1 MSPITSVLLT
11 LMVIALLAWVVV
23 ILFDKGIDELW
34 PPSHEEIARRLQ
46 EKATKDLNR
55 RHRVQR
61 ASAWN
66 WW

>member
-1 MSPITSVLLT
+1 MNAVQTLL
-11 LMVIALLAWVVV
+11 LSLLVIALLLWVVV
-23 ILFDKGIDELW
+23 ILFDKGMDELW
-34 PPSHEEIARRLQ
+34 PPSHEETARRLQ

-61 ASAWN
+61 TRAWQ

>member
-1 MSPITSVLLT
+1 MSHIESILLT
-11 LMVIALLAWVVV
+11 ILVIALLAWAVV

-61 ASAWN
+61 ARAWN